1 MIKFNG
7 AKLKLGKNEYNLL
20 FNVNV
25 IEELQN
31 EFKGSINDLK
41 KWVED
46 KQNIYSN
53 VGKIIKA
60 LVNEDVET
68 RKEQGEEI
76 SQLSQKQVNRLINN
90 INLGDC
96 MLAITSAYLGSF
108 LTDSED
114 EGESE
119 DESPNQ

>member
-31 EFKGSINDLK
+31 EFNGSINDLK

-60 LVNEDVET
+60 LINEDIEL

-96 MLAITSAYLGSF
+96 MMAITSAYLGSF
-108 LTDSED
+108 LTDIED
-114 EGESE
+114 EGENENE
-119 DESPNQ
+119 DPN